1 MVGECEIH
9 YLEQPSIA
17 YLRRIFVKEELQ
29 KKRFVRE
36 GISRSFLYR
45 KITLS

>member
-17 YLRRIFVKEELQ
+17 YLSRIFVKEELQ
-29 KKRFVRE
+29 EKGFVRE
-36 GISRSFLYR
+36 GISKGFYIE
-45 KITLS
+45 K

>member
-29 KKRFVRE
+29 KKRICTGRYLKE
-36 GISRSFLYR
+36 
-45 KITLS
+45 LSI

>member
-29 KKRFVRE
+29 KKGFVRE
-36 GISRSFLYR
+36 GISKSFYIE
-45 KITLS
+45 K

>member
-1 MVGECEIH
+1 MVEECEIH

-29 KKRFVRE
+29 EKKDLCGKVSQRAS
-36 GISRSFLYR
+36 I
-45 KITLS
+45 